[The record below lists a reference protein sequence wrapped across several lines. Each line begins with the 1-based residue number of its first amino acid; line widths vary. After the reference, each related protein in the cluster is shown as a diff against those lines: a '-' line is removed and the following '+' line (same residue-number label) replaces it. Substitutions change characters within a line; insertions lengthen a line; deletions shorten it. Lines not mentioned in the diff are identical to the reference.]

1 MAGRCGIYWMRWV
14 RRVTQ
19 RWCMVYAQISAEPC
33 WLLNVS
39 MAAASSKE
47 TAEASEPKDWCRDLY
62 QRILTILTLFNNHGK
77 SHGRWV
83 RSSQKMFL
91 IPTAIMV
98 HRCPSSMWYLC
109 IHCAGRVIDILMQP
123 EYRKCW
129 RPTWL
134 AKLWV
139 FNTMPVQS
147 LATHERRNEHYTAGM
162 FFWECKG
169 LLWILISPFILHLPR
184 KVPVFSWTCL
194 PQPFRSQGAF
204 PRWSGKWI
212 SQSCRERAWVSK
224 VYPKL
229 RSYTSAP
236 EKLRQNRIF
245 HISLVNSKHNLVT
258 R

>member
-147 LATHERRNEHYTAGM
+147 LATHERRNGHYTAG
-162 FFWECKG
+162 FLENAKGCSEFW
-169 LLWILISPFILHLPR
+169 SRH
-184 KVPVFSWTCL
+184 S
-194 PQPFRSQGAF
+194 
-204 PRWSGKWI
+204 
-212 SQSCRERAWVSK
+212 SCI
-224 VYPKL
+224 Y
-229 RSYTSAP
+229 P
-236 EKLRQNRIF
+236 EKCLFSAGHVCPNPSDPKELFRGGAENEFLKVVENELGFRKCTQSFAHILLRLRNFDKIESSTF
-245 HISLVNSKHNLVT
+245 PW
-258 R
+258 